1 MSRQEENKEGRDKTK
16 KKAER
21 EREQLRNS
29 EIKGDLGRRFFGL
42 VSKKQNRGES
52 ERDRN
57 RRTERFF
64 FFFG

>member
-1 MSRQEENKEGRDKTK
+1 MESEK
-16 KKAER
+16 
-21 EREQLRNS
+21 LRNS

-64 FFFG
+64 FFLGEEEERIVFWVFEED